1 MFKSIRWTLQ
11 LWHAAILFVAVSS
24 LGAVLYYSASRTTY
38 TEIDGELAGAAR
50 VFSALAIPGS
60 HLQNSVPTQ
69 SVSGQ
74 QLAMATLRQTDFS
87 PGTATDAP
95 PESDL
100 IATPPP
106 VSPLAQLRAIP
117 QDCLRRLGWD
127 DSQQPYF
134 IVWGPDGSI
143 VRQSLACPAAPVPFV
158 ASVSTISQGPAPQF
172 RQRDDVLEIILPGP
186 AGSTILVGRSITHE
200 QAALADL
207 RWSLAGAGG
216 LVMIIGL
223 FGGFALSQRVLRP
236 IRMISETASAISA
249 SDLSLRI
256 DGSEVQSELG
266 SLAHTLNNTFDRLE
280 SAFRRQ
286 TQFTA
291 DASHELRTPLAIIH
305 AGSELALS
313 RERSTQEYR
322 QTIESNL
329 RASRR
334 MNALVDSLLLLARAD
349 ADALNLECCR
359 FDVVQAVEDC
369 VTLLLPIA
377 KRRSITLSAQGPAV
391 QIEADRNHFLRL
403 MTNLI
408 GNAIQYNRDGGS
420 VKIGVSRQD
429 EMAVLKITDTGS
441 GIPQEDQPRIFQRFF
456 RADESRNAGTGGS
469 GLGLAICKSI
479 TAAHGGD
486 ISFTSVPGAGT
497 TFIVRLPMTRPSAE
511 ALLSN
516 KLAAKNE

>member
-60 HLQNSVPTQ
+60 HLQNSVP
-69 SVSGQ
+69 SQ

-95 PESDL
+95 PETDL
-100 IATPPP
+100 INPTPP

-158 ASVSTISQGPAPQF
+158 ASVSTISQGPAPEF
-172 RQRDDVLEIILPGP
+172 RQRDDVREIILPGP

-236 IRMISETASAISA
+236 IRLISETARAISA

-313 RERSTQEYR
+313 RDARPRNIGKPS
-322 QTIESNL
+322 
-329 RASRR
+329 SR
-334 MNALVDSLLLLARAD
+334 
-349 ADALNLECCR
+349 
-359 FDVVQAVEDC
+359 
-369 VTLLLPIA
+369 I
-377 KRRSITLSAQGPAV
+377 SAP
-391 QIEADRNHFLRL
+391 
-403 MTNLI
+403 
-408 GNAIQYNRDGGS
+408 
-420 VKIGVSRQD
+420 
-429 EMAVLKITDTGS
+429 
-441 GIPQEDQPRIFQRFF
+441 
-456 RADESRNAGTGGS
+456 
-469 GLGLAICKSI
+469 
-479 TAAHGGD
+479 
-486 ISFTSVPGAGT
+486 PG
-497 TFIVRLPMTRPSAE
+497 E
-511 ALLSN
+511 
-516 KLAAKNE
+516 